1 MFPCTL
7 IYVRVCVPSCF
18 SRVQLF
24 STLWTVTCQVP
35 LSMGFSRQEYWS
47 GLPYP
52 PPRDLP
58 DSGIESASLLSPA
71 LARGFFATSAT
82 WKAHTDVHHN
92 LKSNNLLLRNRLQKR
107 KSSNFTMEKHGRH
120 SFNRVI
126 KVNFTS
132 NRGLPQWL
140 RW

>member
-18 SRVQLF
+18 SHVRLF
-24 STLWTVTCQVP
+24 STLWTITCQVP

-52 PPRDLP
+52 SPGALP
-58 DSGIESASLLSPA
+58 DSGIKSASLMSPA
-71 LARGFFATSAT
+71 LAGGFFATSAT
-82 WKAHTDVHHN
+82 WKAHIDVHHN
-92 LKSNNLLLRNRLQKR
+92 LKRNNLLLRNRLQKR
-107 KSSNFTMEKHGRH
+107 KSSNFTMENHGRH
-120 SFNRVI
+120 SFNQVI

-132 NRGLPQWL
+132 NRGRPQWL